1 MTSFKQ
7 GCWNLAE
14 LVTDPKSA
22 AFRKQLE
29 EIDAKV
35 RNFEKKKNYL
45 KPNISTQKFTHLLNS
60 LEEISE
66 KFSKVSGYASLGYS
80 ADTQS
85 DEATSL
91 LTRMTKLG
99 SQIENRTL
107 YFDQW
112 WKKQLDQKN
121 ADRLMRSS
129 GELSEFL
136 RFKRLL
142 ARYSLSEP
150 EEKIINTLDLTGS
163 TALVKLYDK
172 ITNAFRYVVKIDGK
186 LKNQLSRVFS

>member
-1 MTSFKQ
+1 MTLFKQ
-7 GCWNLAE
+7 GSWNLTE

-22 AFRKQLE
+22 AFRKQLK
-29 EIDAKV
+29 EIETKL
-35 RNFEKKKNYL
+35 RNFEKMRNYL
-45 KPNISTQKFTHLLNS
+45 KPNISTQKFAHILSS

-66 KFSKVSGYASLGYS
+66 KFSKVGGYASLEYS

-121 ADRLMRSS
+121 ANRLIKSS

-142 ARYSLSEP
+142 ARYSLSE
-150 EEKIINTLDLTGS
+150 
-163 TALVKLYDK
+163 
-172 ITNAFRYVVKIDGK
+172 
-186 LKNQLSRVFS
+186 